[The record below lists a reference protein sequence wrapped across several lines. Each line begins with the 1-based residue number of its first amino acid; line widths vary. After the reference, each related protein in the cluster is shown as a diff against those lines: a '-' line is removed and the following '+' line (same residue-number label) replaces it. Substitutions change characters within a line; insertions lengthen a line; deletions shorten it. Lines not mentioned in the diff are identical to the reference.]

1 MGIFY
6 LDFKRV
12 CGHYSVRRCDGK
24 IVWNGRRVA
33 GISGVGVYYR
43 CGDVGSAD
51 SYREKT
57 KKRIKNN
64 EARGK
69 ENGNQKMDV

>member
-12 CGHYSVRRCDGK
+12 CGHYSVRHCDGK
-24 IVWNGRRVA
+24 IVRNGRCVA
-33 GISGVGVYYR
+33 GISSVGVYYR
-43 CGDVGSAD
+43 CGDDGSAD
-51 SYREKT
+51 FYRKKT

-64 EARGK
+64 EARGN
-69 ENGNQKMDV
+69 ENGN